1 LEKGKKKLRSSYLM
15 SLQTHFYQGIM
26 AGIYRVRAGDFR
38 WINRV
43 ESIYQAVTAQ
53 DIMDV
58 ARKYLNE
65 DNRSVVRLVP
75 VPPEESQKWGE
86 YE

>member
-1 LEKGKKKLRSSYLM
+1 
-15 SLQTHFYQGIM
+15 
-26 AGIYRVRAGDFR
+26 
-38 WINRV
+38 
-43 ESIYQAVTAQ
+43 
-53 DIMDV
+53 MDV